1 MILQELSRKDL
12 LNKSK
17 YSDNGGKQ
25 RFKRRLK
32 SKIMNSTKEINNIDM
47 DKLFRK
53 GILTVDI
60 KVQGETDQYLVK
72 VSVGSFVKHIQRR
85 LRTQKFDIRT
95 ITQAIMESMNDK
107 DVYVHC
113 SCPDFKYRY
122 AYWST
127 RNKYNSGE
135 KQPSN
140 GKWIRNPLDDKGS
153 ACKHTL
159 LVLSNLMWV
168 QTVARTIYNYVLYM
182 EEHYEDMYARLI
194 YPKLYYRKKYNKD
207 TQIGLFDTDELQSD
221 NIQDINDERAKSTQ
235 FKQGNKAGY
244 KFTSDEEEVED
255 DNQLSL
261 DL

>member
-1 MILQELSRKDL
+1 MILTELSRKDL

-32 SKIMNSTKEINNIDM
+32 SKIMNSTKEINGIDM

-53 GILTVDI
+53 GVLTVDI

-72 VSVGSFVKHIQRR
+72 ISVGSFVKHIQKR
-85 LRTQKFDIRT
+85 LRTQKFDIRS
-95 ITQAIMESMNDK
+95 ITQALMESLNDK
-107 DVYVHC
+107 DVYVYC
-113 SCPDFKYRY
+113 NCPDTKFRFQ
-122 AYWST
+122 YWST
-127 RNKYNSGE
+127 RNKYNSGP

-194 YPKLYYRKKYNKD
+194 YPKLYYRKKYDKN
-207 TQIGLFDTDELQSD
+207 TQIGLFDTDKLKSD

-235 FKQGNKAGY
+235 FKQGNKAGV
-244 KFTSDEEEVED
+244 KFAKADETDVD
-255 DNQLSL
+255 DNQLEL
-261 DL
+261 NL